1 MLSAACQFFS
11 CLALSL
17 ASIRFFILQS
27 HYRQE
32 VVFSHEALKQA
43 HTTLD
48 VLYFS
53 LLLFY
58 EEYETDFKT
67 LQKISGEVEIT
78 EFLEKLADDLNSPLA
93 IAKLLEWSKELNKS
107 IKDKNKAENLVKK
120 ILQASRILGLANHH
134 PQDWKFKSTEVIKY
148 CNMEIENNPNNEKS
162 FCNRGIANSM
172 LEKYEEAIKDFEEAI
187 KINPNN
193 ADTFINS
200 GKAKN
205 EIRKYSDAIKD
216 YNRAIE
222 IDPNNADVFN
232 NRGKAKKNLAEY
244 EKAVEDYD
252 RAIEIN
258 PDNANAFNNRGIVK
272 GMLGKYAAASE
283 DFEKAIKI
291 KPTFVEAIRNRD
303 IAKDMGGHYQEK
315 KETGSQISPAEIQKQ
330 IEARDKARQEKN
342 WQAADNIRK
351 DLQSK
356 GVKLKD
362 SEGKTHWYRSS

>member
-1 MLSAACQFFS
+1 MIQIEGKKMSK
-11 CLALSL
+11 SL
-17 ASIRFFILQS
+17 GNFATIRELTATFEPEVIRFFILQS

-134 PQDWKFKSTEVIKY
+134 PQDWKFSTIQKQTITPA
-148 CNMEIENNPNNEKS
+148 EI
-162 FCNRGIANSM
+162 IA
-172 LEKYEEAIKDFEEAI
+172 A
-187 KINPNN
+187 
-193 ADTFINS
+193 
-200 GKAKN
+200 
-205 EIRKYSDAIKD
+205 EIS
-216 YNRAIE
+216 
-222 IDPNNADVFN
+222 V
-232 NRGKAKKNLAEY
+232 
-244 EKAVEDYD
+244 
-252 RAIEIN
+252 
-258 PDNANAFNNRGIVK
+258 
-272 GMLGKYAAASE
+272 
-283 DFEKAIKI
+283 
-291 KPTFVEAIRNRD
+291 
-303 IAKDMGGHYQEK
+303 
-315 KETGSQISPAEIQKQ
+315 AEIQKQ